1 MVPVPSWGFAPSAF
15 GDVTEPPASSPWLT
29 PATSQVKLTI
39 FSHVGHSIRSEL
51 AVSGS
56 EAPPASV
63 RSESP
68 TVVCAGLIIAD
79 LFVPPLPSLPRPGEL
94 VVCDGFLLDAGGCA
108 VNTAVILAHLG
119 VRTGLVGKVGDDDYG
134 GWLRRSLA
142 RKRVLVDG
150 VSTARR
156 SATSQ
161 TVILPVDGEDR
172 RYIHVPGA
180 NAELGVADIAAV
192 LPGARVLAIGGYLAL
207 PGLDQEGVAELLAG
221 ARTRGT
227 ATLLDI
233 VVARG
238 ADDPV
243 KALRPVLPHVD
254 CFLPNQDEAH
264 LVTGHDNPVDQAQAL
279 LEWGCASVVITCG
292 AGGAVYADPGRVIR
306 VRPFPVEA
314 VDGSGAG
321 DAFSAGII
329 FGLIQGWP
337 PEQRLRFAAALG
349 GSVCRGLGCT
359 GTVFTR
365 DEALAAASRVQLAA
379 VS

>member
-1 MVPVPSWGFAPSAF
+1 
-15 GDVTEPPASSPWLT
+15 
-29 PATSQVKLTI
+29 
-39 FSHVGHSIRSEL
+39 
-51 AVSGS
+51 VSGG
-56 EAPPASV
+56 EAPPASIQP
-63 RSESP
+63 EAAA
-68 TVVCAGLIIAD
+68 VVCAGLIIAD
-79 LFVPPLPSLPRPGEL
+79 LFVSPLRSLPRPGEL
-94 VVCDGFLLDAGGCA
+94 VVSDGFLLDAGGCA
-108 VNTAVILAHLG
+108 VNTAVILARLG
-119 VRTGLVGKVGDDDYG
+119 IRAGLVGKVGDDDYG

-150 VSTARR
+150 VSTAQR

-207 PGLDQEGVAELLAG
+207 PALDQEGVADLLAG

-227 ATLLDI
+227 ATLLD
-233 VVARG
+233 VVVPRG
-238 ADDPV
+238 ARDLV
-243 KALRPVLPHVD
+243 EALRPVLPYVD
-254 CFLPNQDEAH
+254 CFLPNQDEAR
-264 LVTGHDNPVDQAQAL
+264 LVTGQDNPADQAKAL

-292 AGGAVYADPGRVIR
+292 ADGAVYADPARVIR
-306 VRPFPVEA
+306 VQPYPVEA

-321 DAFSAGII
+321 DAFTAGII
-329 FGLIQGWP
+329 VGLIEGWP

-365 DEALAAASRVQLAA
+365 DEALAAADRVQLAA
-379 VS
+379 VPLDSR

>member
-1 MVPVPSWGFAPSAF
+1 MSDG
-15 GDVTEPPASSPWLT
+15 
-29 PATSQVKLTI
+29 
-39 FSHVGHSIRSEL
+39 
-51 AVSGS
+51 
-56 EAPPASV
+56 EAPAATGAPAALP
-63 RSESP
+63 EAP
-68 TVVCAGLIIAD
+68 AVVCAGLIIAD
-79 LFVPPLPSLPRPGEL
+79 LFVAPLPSLPGPGEL
-94 VVCDGFLLDAGGCA
+94 VISDGFLLDAGGCA
-108 VNTAVILAHLG
+108 VNTAVILARLG
-119 VRTGLVGKVGDDDYG
+119 IRTGLVGKVGDDDYG

-150 VSTARR
+150 VSTAPR

-161 TVILPVDGEDR
+161 TVILPVDGQDR

-180 NAELGVADIAAV
+180 NADLGVADIAAV
-192 LPGARVLAIGGYLAL
+192 LPGPRILAIGGFLAL
-207 PGLDQEGVAELLAG
+207 PGLDQDGVADLLAA

-227 ATLLDI
+227 ATLLD
-233 VVARG
+233 VVVPRG
-238 ADDPV
+238 ADNPS

-254 CFLPNQDEAH
+254 CFLPNHDEAR
-264 LVTGHDNPVDQAQAL
+264 LVTGQDNPADQAKAL

-292 AGGAVYADPGRVIR
+292 ADGAVYADPHRVIR

-321 DAFSAGII
+321 DAFTAGII
-329 FGLIQGWP
+329 FGLIHGWP
-337 PEQRLRFAAALG
+337 PERRLRFAAALG

-365 DEALAAASRVQLAA
+365 DEALAAADRVQLAA

>member
-1 MVPVPSWGFAPSAF
+1 V
-15 GDVTEPPASSPWLT
+15 
-29 PATSQVKLTI
+29 
-39 FSHVGHSIRSEL
+39 
-51 AVSGS
+51 AVSGG
-56 EAPPASV
+56 EAPPASGQPKTPAV
-63 RSESP
+63 I
-68 TVVCAGLIIAD
+68 CAGLIIAD
-79 LFVPPLPSLPRPGEL
+79 LFVSPLRSLPRPGEL
-94 VVCDGFLLDAGGCA
+94 VVSDGFLLDAGGCA
-108 VNTAVILAHLG
+108 VNTAVILARLG
-119 VRTGLVGKVGDDDYG
+119 VRTGLVGKVGDDEYG
-134 GWLRRSLA
+134 GWLQRSLA
-142 RKRVLVDG
+142 RKQVLVDG
-150 VSTARR
+150 VSTTQR

-180 NAELGVADIAAV
+180 NAELAVADIAAV

-207 PGLDQEGVAELLAG
+207 SGLDPKGAAGLLAE

-233 VVARG
+233 VVPRG

-243 KALRPVLPHVD
+243 RALRPVLPYVD
-254 CFLPNQDEAH
+254 CFLPNQDEAR
-264 LVTGHDNPVDQAQAL
+264 LVTGHDKPADQARAL

-292 AGGAVYADPGRVIR
+292 ADGAVYADPARVIQ
-306 VRPFPVEA
+306 VRPFRVEV

-321 DAFSAGII
+321 DAFTAGMIL
-329 FGLIQGWP
+329 GLIEGWP

-365 DEALAAASRVQLAA
+365 DEALAAADGVQLAA

>member
-1 MVPVPSWGFAPSAF
+1 M
-15 GDVTEPPASSPWLT
+15 
-29 PATSQVKLTI
+29 
-39 FSHVGHSIRSEL
+39 
-51 AVSGS
+51 AVSGG
-56 EAPPASV
+56 EAPPVTAAPQAV
-63 RSESP
+63 A
-68 TVVCAGLIIAD
+68 VVCAGLIIAD
-79 LFVPPLPSLPRPGEL
+79 LFVAPLRSLPRPGEL
-94 VVCDGFLLDAGGCA
+94 VVSDGFLLDAGGCA
-108 VNTAVILAHLG
+108 VNTAVILARLG
-119 VRTGLVGKVGDDDYG
+119 IRTGLVGKVGDDEYG
-134 GWLRRSLA
+134 AWLRRSLA

-150 VSTARR
+150 VSTAQR

-207 PGLDQEGVAELLAG
+207 PGLDRDGVAELLAG

-227 ATLLDI
+227 ATLLD
-233 VVARG
+233 VVVPRG

-243 KALRPVLPHVD
+243 RALRPVLPYVD
-254 CFLPNQDEAH
+254 CFLPNQDEAR
-264 LVTGHDNPVDQAQAL
+264 LVTGHDNPADQAEAL
-279 LEWGCASVVITCG
+279 LAWGCASVVITCG
-292 AGGAVYADPGRVIR
+292 ADGAVYADPARVIR

-321 DAFSAGII
+321 DAFTAGII
-329 FGLIQGWP
+329 FGLIEGWP
-337 PEQRLRFAAALG
+337 AEQRLRFAAALG

-359 GTVFTR
+359 ATVFTR
-365 DEALAAASRVQLAA
+365 DEALAAAGRVQLAA

>member
-1 MVPVPSWGFAPSAF
+1 
-15 GDVTEPPASSPWLT
+15 VT
-29 PATSQVKLTI
+29 VC
-39 FSHVGHSIRSEL
+39 G
-51 AVSGS
+51 G

-63 RSESP
+63 QPEAAA
-68 TVVCAGLIIAD
+68 VVCAGLIIAD
-79 LFVPPLPSLPRPGEL
+79 LFVSPLPSLPRPGEL
-94 VVCDGFLLDAGGCA
+94 VVSDGFLLDVGGCA
-108 VNTAVILAHLG
+108 VNTAVILARLG
-119 VRTGLVGKVGDDDYG
+119 IRTGLVGKVGDDDYG

-142 RKRVLVDG
+142 RRRVLVDG
-150 VSTARR
+150 VSTAQR

-192 LPGARVLAIGGYLAL
+192 LPGARVLAIAGYLAL
-207 PGLDQEGVAELLAG
+207 PGLDQEGVADLLAE

-227 ATLLDI
+227 TTLLD
-233 VVARG
+233 VVVPRG
-238 ADDPV
+238 ADDPA
-243 KALRPVLPHVD
+243 KALRPVLPYVD
-254 CFLPNQDEAH
+254 CFLPNQDEAR
-264 LVTGHDNPVDQAQAL
+264 LVTGYDNPADQAEAL

-292 AGGAVYADPGRVIR
+292 ADGAVYADPARVIR

-329 FGLIQGWP
+329 FGLIEGWP

-365 DEALAAASRVQLAA
+365 DEALAAADRVQLAA
-379 VS
+379 MS